1 MNNRTRLQIGKCIR
15 QYSTTQGRVNRNS
28 LAFTS
33 SATRADKER
42 ARQSTEIATSK
53 WRTALRDHRIVQN
66 DDATWSVVHFTGTVI
81 GKFDDAAA
89 AAVAMRDCAAIG
101 FRGFVVS

>member
-1 MNNRTRLQIGKCIR
+1 MDNRTRLQIGKCIR
-15 QYSTTQGRVNRNS
+15 QYSAPQGKVNRNAT
-28 LAFTS
+28 AFTS
-33 SATRADKER
+33 SATRADRKR
-42 ARQSTEIATSK
+42 ARQRTDIATSK
-53 WRTALRDHRIVQN
+53 WRVALRDHRIVQN